1 MPSAR
6 TYAGRK
12 SSWQRTNSGAQL
24 LVGVILIAV
33 VGLFGLTRKSMFGIE
48 LIWPYAAM
56 WGAVGWA
63 SVGLSLRP
71 MVILVAFG
79 LAQDVSFNAPL
90 GSFVLVNLSTYALSA
105 ALRETFDV
113 DSDPV
118 RALFAAAAAMGC
130 GTFVLWVLASSTADQ
145 VVQLVPL
152 LAVYAVTLI
161 LFVPVAG
168 AFRLGDGSGGTL

>member
-6 TYAGRK
+6 TYIGRK
-12 SSWQRTNSGAQL
+12 SSWQRTNPSAQL
-24 LVGVILIAV
+24 LVGVMIIAV
-33 VGLFGLTRKSMFGIE
+33 VGLFGLTRKSVFEVE
-48 LIWPYAAM
+48 LVWPYAAM

-90 GSFVLVNLSTYALSA
+90 GSFVLVNLATYAVSA

-113 DSDPV
+113 ESDPV
-118 RALFAAAAAMGC
+118 RAVFAAGAAMAC
-130 GTFVLWVLASSTADQ
+130 GTFVLWILASSTADH
-145 VVQLVPL
+145 VVQLLPL
-152 LAVYAVTLI
+152 LTVYLATLI
-161 LFVPVAG
+161 LFIPVAG
-168 AFRLGDGSGGTL
+168 LFRLGDGSGGTL